1 MTIADGPG
9 QNEAAF
15 GREQPVHGR
24 ASRNFSLD
32 SQDWADYAR
41 GATGYVVFFSIGT
54 YRLHIFI
61 YSHFLP
67 DFFLYILFILFYYF
81 FFLFI
86 FSSIVLVFF
95 STFFFVFVSSSFSIL
110 LVCFVCCRTGTDL
123 LHGCNCFYLL
133 IFLFVYFLV
142 NFLHFANESILSAV
156 IRSFLFIYFSL
167 CLLFAEICH

>member
-1 MTIADGPG
+1 MPG
-9 QNEAAF
+9 GLQ
-15 GREQPVHGR
+15 
-24 ASRNFSLD
+24 
-32 SQDWADYAR
+32 
-41 GATGYVVFFSIGT
+41 ATWF
-54 YRLHIFI
+54 
-61 YSHFLP
+61 
-67 DFFLYILFILFYYF
+67 FFLSVHIVCIYLSIRIFFLIFFCIFCLFYFIIFFFFVYILFYR
-81 FFLFI
+81 
-86 FSSIVLVFF
+86 SSVFF
-95 STFFFVFVSSSFSIL
+95 YFFFVFVSSSFSIL

>member
-1 MTIADGPG
+1 MPG
-9 QNEAAF
+9 GLQ
-15 GREQPVHGR
+15 
-24 ASRNFSLD
+24 
-32 SQDWADYAR
+32 
-41 GATGYVVFFSIGT
+41 ATWF
-54 YRLHIFI
+54 
-61 YSHFLP
+61 
-67 DFFLYILFILFYYF
+67 FFLSVHIVCIYLSIRIFFLIFFCIFCLFYF
-81 FFLFI
+81 IIFFLFI

>member
-1 MTIADGPG
+1 MPG
-9 QNEAAF
+9 GLQ
-15 GREQPVHGR
+15 
-24 ASRNFSLD
+24 
-32 SQDWADYAR
+32 
-41 GATGYVVFFSIGT
+41 ATWF
-54 YRLHIFI
+54 
-61 YSHFLP
+61 
-67 DFFLYILFILFYYF
+67 FFLSVHIVCIYLSIRIFFLIFFCIFCLFYF
-81 FFLFI
+81 IIFFLFI

-95 STFFFVFVSSSFSIL
+95 FYFFFVFVSSSFSIL

-123 LHGCNCFYLL
+123 LHGCNCLYLL

>member
-1 MTIADGPG
+1 MPG
-9 QNEAAF
+9 GLQ
-15 GREQPVHGR
+15 
-24 ASRNFSLD
+24 
-32 SQDWADYAR
+32 
-41 GATGYVVFFSIGT
+41 ATWF
-54 YRLHIFI
+54 
-61 YSHFLP
+61 
-67 DFFLYILFILFYYF
+67 FFLSVHIVCIYLSIRIFFLIFFCIFCLFYF
-81 FFLFI
+81 IIFFLFI

-110 LVCFVCCRTGTDL
+110 LMCFVCYRTGTDL